1 MVGRKAKENT
11 DFVFLRSGR
20 NFHFLW
26 YNFTSTI
33 AVRSMRRK
41 SELTMKGF
49 TDVPPPDDGDF
60 QVQTGIPT
68 LVALVGC
75 LQAV

>member
-1 MVGRKAKENT
+1 M
-11 DFVFLRSGR
+11 
-20 NFHFLW
+20 
-26 YNFTSTI
+26 STV

-41 SELTMKGF
+41 SELTVKGF
-49 TDVPPPDDGDF
+49 TDIPPPDDGDF